1 MLSIILESLIAH
13 MQVQS
18 ESNQV
23 DFVVEKLIILCVDN
37 FPNLPSEHVWD
48 ACCIRPLF
56 EKAIKWSN
64 NWKPEDKD
72 ICSVC
77 ICSLQRPERPNDRG
91 HNSYILH
98 DQLLKFYA
106 LCCISHE
113 HPLDFGILWVLRSV
127 KVMQFLIEL
136 VLWMICFCFKLVFW
150 YVGGKAPG
158 HWPLSNECQ
167 SEFCQFSWVYVLGH
181 CLRLYYILSKAGQ
194 FWNLIYWS
202 IWWWLWDS
210 TSSIIVVN
218 GSYLRL

>member
-127 KVMQFLIEL
+127 KVVQFLIEL
-136 VLWMICFCFKLVFW
+136 VLTLNDMLLFLTSVLIC
-150 YVGGKAPG
+150 GR
-158 HWPLSNECQ
+158 Q
-167 SEFCQFSWVYVLGH
+167 
-181 CLRLYYILSKAGQ
+181 
-194 FWNLIYWS
+194 
-202 IWWWLWDS
+202 
-210 TSSIIVVN
+210 
-218 GSYLRL
+218 GSRALATV

>member
-1 MLSIILESLIAH
+1 MLSIILESLISH
-13 MQVQS
+13 TQIQS

-98 DQLLKFYA
+98 DQLLQI
-106 LCCISHE
+106 LCTLLHFSWTS
-113 HPLDFGILWVLRSV
+113 LG
-127 KVMQFLIEL
+127 
-136 VLWMICFCFKLVFW
+136 FW
-150 YVGGKAPG
+150 YSMSTEISKGDAILDWIGTYFEWYAFV
-158 HWPLSNECQ
+158 SN
-167 SEFCQFSWVYVLGH
+167 
-181 CLRLYYILSKAGQ
+181 
-194 FWNLIYWS
+194 
-202 IWWWLWDS
+202 
-210 TSSIIVVN
+210 
-218 GSYLRL
+218 